1 MIFGKTEDKSMRI
14 EKALTVA
21 SGPLTIDDICRLV
34 FGRISGRE
42 RNLVRVVLHRL
53 DARGVLVKHA
63 QTYEIKDRGPEIM
76 PADCQ
81 KCHQGFPPKVRAV
94 RDARL
99 CVECAKGVA

>member
-34 FGRISGRE
+34 FGRITERD

-53 DARGVLVKHA
+53 DSRGVLVKHA
-63 QTYEIKDRGPEIM
+63 QTYEVL
-76 PADCQ
+76 PASCE
-81 KCHQGFPPKVRAV
+81 KCHQDFPPKMRSMLNAH
-94 RDARL
+94 L
-99 CVECAKGVA
+99 CVECAK